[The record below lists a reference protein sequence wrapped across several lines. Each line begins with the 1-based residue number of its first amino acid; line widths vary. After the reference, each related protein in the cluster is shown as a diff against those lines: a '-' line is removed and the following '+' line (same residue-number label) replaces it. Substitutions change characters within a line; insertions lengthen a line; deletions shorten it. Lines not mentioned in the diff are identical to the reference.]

1 LLKRRERIGN
11 LLSPI
16 KHRSMNILKP
26 PKDRK
31 PGKKRPTGVTAV
43 AILEVLGGISAL
55 AAANTVMSIF
65 AMMSEANEGV
75 TGRVVSGFGILGG
88 FFAVAGGLIGAI
100 LFLVGVADFFIAYGL
115 LRGSGWAWIL
125 CLVFAVV
132 GIALGIILLPIG
144 IVSIVGDAVVAYY
157 LTRPHVKEFFG
168 KVASQPPSALEIR
181 SL

>member
-1 LLKRRERIGN
+1 
-11 LLSPI
+11 
-16 KHRSMNILKP
+16 MNILKS

-31 PGKKRPTGVTAV
+31 PRKKRPTGVTVV

-55 AAANTVMSIF
+55 AAANIVMSIF
-65 AMMSEANEGV
+65 AMMSGAGEGV

-88 FFAVAGGLIGAI
+88 FFAVVGGLIGAI

-115 LRGSGWAWIL
+115 LKGSSWAWTL
-125 CLVFAVV
+125 CLVFAII

-144 IVSIVGDAVVAYY
+144 IVSILADAVIAYY

-168 KVASQPPSALEIR
+168 KAASQPPHV
-181 SL
+181 